1 MRFATSEDRTTGSTE
16 LQRRQVKQFVSV
28 FAAYVALLG
37 LGALA
42 VGIVHPDPPVWAQLQ
57 QPKPL
62 DVKADG
68 KAAIHILSSN
78 DDGEA
83 VGESVTAP
91 LFAFRIEEGHL
102 GQAGIL
108 DCRQE
113 TEVRQKESVDYPVVV
128 LKCGDLKLALV
139 GVDLTVKK

>member
-1 MRFATSEDRTTGSTE
+1 M
-16 LQRRQVKQFVSV
+16 KQFVSV
-28 FAAYVALLG
+28 FAAYIVLLG

-42 VGIVHPDPPVWAQLQ
+42 VGVIHPDPPTWAQGRET
-57 QPKPL
+57 KPL

-68 KAAIHILSSN
+68 KASIHILSAN
-78 DDGEA
+78 EDGEA
-83 VGESVTAP
+83 VGEAVTSP
-91 LFAFRIEEGHL
+91 LFAFRVEEGHV
-102 GQAGIL
+102 AGASIL
-108 DCRQE
+108 DCKQE